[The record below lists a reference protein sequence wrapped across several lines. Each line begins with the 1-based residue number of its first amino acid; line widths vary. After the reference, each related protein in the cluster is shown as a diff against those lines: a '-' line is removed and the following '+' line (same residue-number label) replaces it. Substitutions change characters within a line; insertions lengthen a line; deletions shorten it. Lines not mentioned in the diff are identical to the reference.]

1 MPGKH
6 DDWTRVNNPFH
17 RTADAA
23 GAPDGA
29 DTTQPLDL
37 SDLAAA
43 QGASS
48 PAAATTA
55 RRRRRWP
62 LVAGAT
68 AVVLLATGAV
78 AYGNARKT
86 VQLDVDGQITTVTT
100 FAGSVDGLLEEQG
113 VTVGTRDQVV
123 PDADAA
129 LRGGSDVVVR
139 YGREVPVQVDGE
151 QSSVWL
157 TALDAD
163 EALTTLASRGSDVR
177 LVASRSGERAS
188 LPIRLDADGPVAVV
202 VDGETKVAPDG
213 SIGIDAILD
222 QQGVSLGELD
232 RVHVEKIDPAAAQDA
247 DAEKADA
254 KDADADKADAKDA
267 DATTE
272 TAAAETTDPAL
283 AEAGV
288 SLVVQR
294 VKVEEVSKEKA
305 VDFKTV
311 TKEDSE
317 RYEDLAPVVRQE
329 GKKGVHTTV
338 HRVTTVDGVEESR
351 ELVSKGVTEPAVDEI
366 LVKGTKE
373 RPAPEPEPAPAPRS
387 SSSSSGSSSSGSS
400 SSGSSGGSQGSA
412 PAGVWAQL
420 AQCESGGNPATNTGN
435 GYYGLYQFSL
445 PTWQAMGGSG
455 LPSEASAA
463 EQTQRAQKLQAQSGW
478 GQWPACAAK
487 LGLL

>member
-1 MPGKH
+1 MPGTP
-6 DDWTRVNNPFH
+6 DDWTRVKNPFH

-23 GAPDGA
+23 GAPESA
-29 DTTQPLDL
+29 DTTLQNPPTRADGP
-37 SDLAAA
+37 AE
-43 QGASS
+43 S
-48 PAAATTA
+48 PQSHATTA

-86 VQLDVDGQITTVTT
+86 VQLDVDGQITSVTT
-100 FAGSVDGLLEEQG
+100 FAGSVEGLLAEQD
-113 VTVGTRDQVV
+113 VAVGDRDLVV
-123 PDADAA
+123 PDVDSA
-129 LRGGSDVVVR
+129 LRGGGDVVVR
-139 YGREVPVQVDGE
+139 YGREVPVQVDGS

-188 LPIRLDADGPVAVV
+188 LPIRLDADGPVNVV

-222 QQGVSLGELD
+222 QQGVQLGELD
-232 RVHVEKIDPAAAQDA
+232 RVHVEKSEQIAAAQADAAAAADPAAAD
-247 DAEKADA
+247 
-254 KDADADKADAKDA
+254 
-267 DATTE
+267 
-272 TAAAETTDPAL
+272 AAATEDAATEDAATDAAP
-283 AEAGV
+283 V

-294 VKVEEVSKEKA
+294 VKVEEVPTEAA
-305 VDFKTV
+305 VPFETV
-311 TKEDSE
+311 TEEDAN
-317 RYEDLAPVVRQE
+317 RFKDLDPVVKQE
-329 GKKGVHTTV
+329 GAEGVHTTV

-351 ELVSKGVTEPAVDEI
+351 ELVSEGVTTPPVNKI
-366 LVKGTKE
+366 LVQGTKE
-373 RPAPEPEPAPAPRS
+373 RPKPEPKPTTQQRS
-387 SSSSSGSSSSGSS
+387 STP
-400 SSGSSGGSQGSA
+400 SSGGSSAPAADLGSA
-412 PAGVWAQL
+412 PDGVWGAL

-435 GYYGLYQFSL
+435 GYYGLYQFSAS
-445 PTWQAMGGSG
+445 TWRAMGGSG

-463 EQTQRAQKLQAQSGW
+463 EQTQRAQALQARSGW
-478 GQWPACAAK
+478 GQWPACARK

>member
-1 MPGKH
+1 MPGTH
-6 DDWTRVNNPFH
+6 DDWTRVKNPFH

-29 DTTQPLDL
+29 DTTPETTETF
-37 SDLAAA
+37 AASP
-43 QGASS
+43 QS
-48 PAAATTA
+48 PATTTA
-55 RRRRRWP
+55 HRARRRWP

-68 AVVLLATGAV
+68 TVVLLATGAV

-86 VQLDVDGQITTVTT
+86 VELDVDGQITTVTT
-100 FAGSVDGLLEEQG
+100 FAGSVEGLLAEQE
-113 VTVGTRDQVV
+113 VAVGDRDLVV
-123 PDADAA
+123 PDVDAA

-139 YGREVPVQVDGE
+139 YGREVPVQVDGS

-188 LPIRLDADGPVAVV
+188 LPIRLDADGPVNVV
-202 VDGETKVAPDG
+202 ADGETKVAPDG

-222 QQGVSLGELD
+222 QQGVVLGELD
-232 RVHVEKIDPAAAQDA
+232 RVHVAKTTEAAPATAATDPAADEPASTDV
-247 DAEKADA
+247 DGTD
-254 KDADADKADAKDA
+254 D
-267 DATTE
+267 T
-272 TAAAETTDPAL
+272 TTDAPA
-283 AEAGV
+283 V

-294 VKVEEVSKEKA
+294 VKVEEVPTEAA
-305 VDFKTV
+305 VPFETA
-311 TKEDSE
+311 TEEDPG
-317 RYEDLAPVVRQE
+317 RYADLDQVVKQE
-329 GKKGVHTTV
+329 GADGVHTTV

-351 ELVSKGVTEPAVDEI
+351 ELVSEGVTTPPVTKI
-366 LVKGTKE
+366 LVQGTKE
-373 RPAPEPEPAPAPRS
+373 RPEPEPEPAATPRS
-387 SSSSSGSSSSGSS
+387 SSGGSS
-400 SSGSSGGSQGSA
+400 SSGSSGSSAPAADLGSA
-412 PAGVWAQL
+412 PEGVWSAL

-445 PTWQAMGGSG
+445 GTWQAMGGSG

-463 EQTQRAQKLQAQSGW
+463 EQTQRAQALQARSGW
-478 GQWPACAAK
+478 GQWPACARK

>member
-1 MPGKH
+1 MPGTP
-6 DDWTRVNNPFH
+6 DDWTRVKNPFH

-23 GAPDGA
+23 GAPESA
-29 DTTQPLDL
+29 DTTLQNPPTLTDGP
-37 SDLAAA
+37 AE
-43 QGASS
+43 SS
-48 PAAATTA
+48 QSPATTA

-100 FAGSVDGLLEEQG
+100 FAGSVEGLLAEQD
-113 VTVGTRDQVV
+113 VAVGDRDLVV
-123 PDADAA
+123 PDVDSA
-129 LRGGSDVVVR
+129 LRGGGDVVVR
-139 YGREVPVQVDGE
+139 YGREVPVQVDGS

-177 LVASRSGERAS
+177 LVASRSGERVS
-188 LPIRLDADGPVAVV
+188 LPIRLDADGPVNVV
-202 VDGETKVAPDG
+202 ADGETKVAPDG

-222 QQGVSLGELD
+222 QQGIQLGELD
-232 RVHVEKIDPAAAQDA
+232 RVHVEKSEQIAAAQA
-247 DAEKADA
+247 DAAAEAA
-254 KDADADKADAKDA
+254 PAEA
-267 DATTE
+267 
-272 TAAAETTDPAL
+272 TAAATED
-283 AEAGV
+283 AEAAADAAPV

-294 VKVEEVSKEKA
+294 VKVEEVPTTAA
-305 VDFKTV
+305 VPFETV
-311 TKEDSE
+311 TEEDAN
-317 RYEDLAPVVRQE
+317 RFKDLDPVVKQE
-329 GKKGVHTTV
+329 GVEGVHTTV

-351 ELVSKGVTEPAVDEI
+351 ELVSEGVTTPPVNKI
-366 LVKGTKE
+366 LVQGTKE
-373 RPAPEPEPAPAPRS
+373 RPKPEPKATTQQRS
-387 SSSSSGSSSSGSS
+387 STP
-400 SSGSSGGSQGSA
+400 SSGGSSAPAADLGSA
-412 PAGVWAQL
+412 PGGVWGAL

-445 PTWQAMGGSG
+445 STWQAMGGSG

-463 EQTQRAQKLQAQSGW
+463 EQTQRAQALQARSGW
-478 GQWPACAAK
+478 GQWPACARK

>member
-1 MPGKH
+1 MK
-6 DDWTRVNNPFH
+6 NPFH

-23 GAPDGA
+23 GAPESA
-29 DTTQPLDL
+29 DTNPQTPFETSTDGP
-37 SDLAAA
+37 AE
-43 QGASS
+43 S
-48 PAAATTA
+48 PQSPATTA

-100 FAGSVDGLLEEQG
+100 FAGSVEGLLAEQE
-113 VTVGTRDQVV
+113 VAVGDRDLVV
-123 PDADAA
+123 PDVDSA
-129 LRGGSDVVVR
+129 LRGGGDVVVR
-139 YGREVPVQVDGE
+139 YGREVPVQVDGS

-188 LPIRLDADGPVAVV
+188 LPIRLDADGPVNVV
-202 VDGETKVAPDG
+202 ADGETKVAPDG

-222 QQGVSLGELD
+222 QQGVQLGDLD
-232 RVHVEKIDPAAAQDA
+232 RVHVEKSDQIAAAQADAAAEAAPAAATEDAEAAA
-247 DAEKADA
+247 DAA
-254 KDADADKADAKDA
+254 
-267 DATTE
+267 
-272 TAAAETTDPAL
+272 P
-283 AEAGV
+283 V

-294 VKVEEVSKEKA
+294 VKVEEVPTTTA
-305 VDFKTV
+305 VPFETV
-311 TKEDSE
+311 TEEDAN
-317 RYEDLAPVVRQE
+317 RFKDLDPAVKQE
-329 GKKGVHTTV
+329 GADGVHTTV

-351 ELVSKGVTEPAVDEI
+351 ELVSEGVTTPPVNKI
-366 LVKGTKE
+366 LVQGTKE
-373 RPAPEPEPAPAPRS
+373 RPKPEPKATTPQRS
-387 SSSSSGSSSSGSS
+387 SSSSSSSGASPAPAADL
-400 SSGSSGGSQGSA
+400 GSA
-412 PAGVWAQL
+412 PEGVWSAL

-445 PTWQAMGGSG
+445 PTWRAMGGSG

-463 EQTQRAQKLQAQSGW
+463 EQTQRAQALQARSGW
-478 GQWPACAAK
+478 GQWPACARK

>member
-1 MPGKH
+1 MPGNH

-23 GAPDGA
+23 GAPESA

-37 SDLAAA
+37 SDPTAA
-43 QGASS
+43 QGDTS
-48 PAAATTA
+48 PAATTA
-55 RRRRRWP
+55 RRRRWP

-86 VQLDVDGQITTVTT
+86 VELDVDGKTVSVTT
-100 FAGSVDGLLEEQG
+100 FAGSVAGLLEEQG
-113 VTVGTRDQVV
+113 VSVGERDLVV

-202 VDGETKVAPDG
+202 ADGETQVAPDG

-222 QQGVSLGELD
+222 QQGVELGDLD
-232 RVHVEKIDPAAAQDA
+232 RVHVEKLDDASQTEGGASEDAQ
-247 DAEKADA
+247 
-254 KDADADKADAKDA
+254 
-267 DATTE
+267 ATDTE
-272 TAAAETTDPAL
+272 ATDTEAVETEATGPAL

-294 VKVEEVSKEKA
+294 VKVEEVAKEKA
-305 VDFKTV
+305 VDFTTV
-311 TKEDSE
+311 TKEDAD
-317 RYEDLAPVVRQE
+317 RYEDLAPVVQQE

-338 HRVTTVDGVEESR
+338 YRVTTVDGEEESR
-351 ELVSKGVTEPAVDEI
+351 ELVSKGVTEPAVDEVV
-366 LVKGTKE
+366 VKGTKE
-373 RPAPEPEPAPAPRS
+373 RPAPEPEPAPAPS
-387 SSSSSGSSSSGSS
+387 SSSSSSSGGSSSSGSSSSGSS
-400 SSGSSGGSQGSA
+400 SSGSQGSA

-463 EQTQRAQKLQAQSGW
+463 EQTQRAQALQAQSGW
-478 GQWPACAAK
+478 GQWPACARK

>member
-1 MPGKH
+1 MPGNH

-23 GAPDGA
+23 GAPESA

-37 SDLAAA
+37 SDTSAAE
-43 QGASS
+43 GSTS
-48 PAAATTA
+48 PAATTA

-68 AVVLLATGAV
+68 ATVLLATGAV
-78 AYGNARKT
+78 AYGTAHKT
-86 VQLDVDGQITTVTT
+86 VELDVDGKITTVTT

-113 VTVGTRDQVV
+113 VAVGERDQVV
-123 PDADAA
+123 PDVDAA

-139 YGREVPVQVDGE
+139 YGREVPVQVDGT

-202 VDGETKVAPDG
+202 ADGETKVAPDG

-222 QQGVSLGELD
+222 QQGVVLGELD
-232 RVHVEKIDPAAAQDA
+232 RVHVAQTDAVTATTDEKA
-247 DAEKADA
+247 AEKKAADEKA
-254 KDADADKADAKDA
+254 ADQKAAD
-267 DATTE
+267 E
-272 TAAAETTDPAL
+272 TAADEKAAD
-283 AEAGV
+283 EAAV

-294 VKVEEVSKEKA
+294 VKVEEVP
-305 VDFKTV
+305 T
-311 TKEDSE
+311 TKGVPFETTTEEDPN
-317 RYEDLAPVVRQE
+317 RYEDLDPVVKQE
-329 GKKGVHTTV
+329 GVEGVHTTV
-338 HRVTTVDGVEESR
+338 HRVTTVDGAEESR
-351 ELVSKGVTEPAVDEI
+351 ELVSDGVTTPPVAKI
-366 LVKGTKE
+366 LVQGTKE
-373 RPAPEPEPAPAPRS
+373 RPAPEPEPAPTPRA
-387 SSSSSGSSSSGSS
+387 
-400 SSGSSGGSQGSA
+400 SSGGSSGASAPAAAPAPAADLGSA
-412 PAGVWAQL
+412 PEGVWAAL

-463 EQTQRAQKLQAQSGW
+463 EQTQRAQALQARSGW
-478 GQWPACAAK
+478 GQWPACSSK
-487 LGLL
+487 LGLR

>member
-1 MPGKH
+1 MPGTP
-6 DDWTRVNNPFH
+6 DDWTQVKNPFH

-23 GAPDGA
+23 GAPESA
-29 DTTQPLDL
+29 DTNPQTPFETSTDGP
-37 SDLAAA
+37 AE
-43 QGASS
+43 S
-48 PAAATTA
+48 PQSPATTA

-100 FAGSVDGLLEEQG
+100 FAGSVEGLLAEQE
-113 VTVGTRDQVV
+113 VAVGDRDLVV
-123 PDADAA
+123 PDVDSA
-129 LRGGSDVVVR
+129 LRGGGDVVVR
-139 YGREVPVQVDGE
+139 YGREVPVQVDGS

-188 LPIRLDADGPVAVV
+188 LPIRLDADGPVNVV
-202 VDGETKVAPDG
+202 ADGETKVAPDG

-222 QQGVSLGELD
+222 QQGVQLGDLD
-232 RVHVEKIDPAAAQDA
+232 RVHVEKSDQIAAAQADAAAEAAPAAATEDAEAAA
-247 DAEKADA
+247 DAA
-254 KDADADKADAKDA
+254 
-267 DATTE
+267 
-272 TAAAETTDPAL
+272 P
-283 AEAGV
+283 V

-294 VKVEEVSKEKA
+294 VKVEEVPTTTA
-305 VDFKTV
+305 VPFETV
-311 TKEDSE
+311 TEEDAN
-317 RYEDLAPVVRQE
+317 RFKDLDPAVKQE
-329 GKKGVHTTV
+329 GADGVHTTV

-351 ELVSKGVTEPAVDEI
+351 ELVSEGVTTPPVNKI
-366 LVKGTKE
+366 LVQGTKE
-373 RPAPEPEPAPAPRS
+373 RPKPEPKATTPQRS
-387 SSSSSGSSSSGSS
+387 SSSSSSSGASPAPAADL
-400 SSGSSGGSQGSA
+400 GSA
-412 PAGVWAQL
+412 PEGVWSAL

-445 PTWQAMGGSG
+445 PTWRAMGGSG

-463 EQTQRAQKLQAQSGW
+463 EQTQRAQALQARSGW
-478 GQWPACAAK
+478 GQWPACARK

>member
-1 MPGKH
+1 MK
-6 DDWTRVNNPFH
+6 NPFH

-23 GAPDGA
+23 GAPESA
-29 DTTQPLDL
+29 DTTLQNPPTLTDGP
-37 SDLAAA
+37 AE
-43 QGASS
+43 S
-48 PAAATTA
+48 PQSPATTA

-100 FAGSVDGLLEEQG
+100 FAGSVEGLLAEQD
-113 VTVGTRDQVV
+113 VAVGDRDLVV
-123 PDADAA
+123 PDVDSA
-129 LRGGSDVVVR
+129 LRGGGDVVVR
-139 YGREVPVQVDGE
+139 YGREVPVQVDGS

-177 LVASRSGERAS
+177 LVASRSGERVS
-188 LPIRLDADGPVAVV
+188 LPIRLDADGPVNVV
-202 VDGETKVAPDG
+202 ADGETKVAPDG

-222 QQGVSLGELD
+222 QQGIQLGELD
-232 RVHVEKIDPAAAQDA
+232 RVHVEKSEQIAAAQA
-247 DAEKADA
+247 DAAAEAA
-254 KDADADKADAKDA
+254 PAEA
-267 DATTE
+267 
-272 TAAAETTDPAL
+272 TAAATED
-283 AEAGV
+283 AEAAADAAPV

-294 VKVEEVSKEKA
+294 VKVEEVPTTAA
-305 VDFKTV
+305 VPFETV
-311 TKEDSE
+311 TEEDAN
-317 RYEDLAPVVRQE
+317 RFKDLDPVVKQE
-329 GKKGVHTTV
+329 GVEGVHTTV

-351 ELVSKGVTEPAVDEI
+351 ELVSEGVTTPPVNKI
-366 LVKGTKE
+366 LVQGTKE
-373 RPAPEPEPAPAPRS
+373 RPKPEPKATTQQRS
-387 SSSSSGSSSSGSS
+387 STP
-400 SSGSSGGSQGSA
+400 SSGGSSAPAADLGSA
-412 PAGVWAQL
+412 PGGVWGAL

-445 PTWQAMGGSG
+445 STWQAMGGSG

-463 EQTQRAQKLQAQSGW
+463 EQTQRAQALQARSGW
-478 GQWPACAAK
+478 GQWPACARK

>member
-1 MPGKH
+1 MPGNH

-17 RTADAA
+17 RTADVA
-23 GAPDGA
+23 GAPDSA
-29 DTTQPLDL
+29 DTTQPFDL
-37 SDLAAA
+37 SDTSAAE
-43 QGASS
+43 GSTS
-48 PAAATTA
+48 PAATTA

-68 AVVLLATGAV
+68 TTVLLATGAV
-78 AYGNARKT
+78 AYGTAHKT
-86 VQLDVDGQITTVTT
+86 VELDVDGKITTVST

-113 VTVGTRDQVV
+113 VTVGERDQVV
-123 PDADAA
+123 PAADAA

-139 YGREVPVQVDGE
+139 YGREVPVQVDGT

-202 VDGETKVAPDG
+202 ADGETKVAPDG

-222 QQGVSLGELD
+222 QQGVVLGELD
-232 RVHVEKIDPAAAQDA
+232 RVHVAQTDAVAATDEKAADEKAADQKAADEKAADEKATDDEVA
-247 DAEKADA
+247 DAE
-254 KDADADKADAKDA
+254 
-267 DATTE
+267 
-272 TAAAETTDPAL
+272 
-283 AEAGV
+283 V

-294 VKVEEVSKEKA
+294 VKVEEVP
-305 VDFKTV
+305 T
-311 TKEDSE
+311 TKGVPFETTTEQDPN
-317 RYEDLAPVVRQE
+317 RFEDLDPVVKQE
-329 GKKGVHTTV
+329 GVEGVHTTV
-338 HRVTTVDGVEESR
+338 HRVTTVDGKEESR
-351 ELVSKGVTEPAVDEI
+351 ELVSDGVTTPPVTKI
-366 LVKGTKE
+366 LVQGTKE
-373 RPAPEPEPAPAPRS
+373 RPAPEPEPAATPRS
-387 SSSSSGSSSSGSS
+387 SGSRSSGAAPAPAPAPAADL
-400 SSGSSGGSQGSA
+400 GSA
-412 PAGVWAQL
+412 PAGVWSAL

-463 EQTQRAQKLQAQSGW
+463 EQTQRAQALQAQSGW
-478 GQWPACAAK
+478 GQWPACARK

>member
-1 MPGKH
+1 MPGTP
-6 DDWTRVNNPFH
+6 DDWTRVKNPFH

-23 GAPDGA
+23 GAPESA
-29 DTTQPLDL
+29 DTTLQNPPT
-37 SDLAAA
+37 LADGPAE
-43 QGASS
+43 S
-48 PAAATTA
+48 PQSPATTA

-86 VQLDVDGQITTVTT
+86 VQLDVDGQITSVTT
-100 FAGSVDGLLEEQG
+100 FAGSVEGLLAEQD
-113 VTVGTRDQVV
+113 VAVGDRDLVV
-123 PDADAA
+123 PDVDSA
-129 LRGGSDVVVR
+129 LRGGGDVVVR
-139 YGREVPVQVDGE
+139 YGREVPVQVDGS

-177 LVASRSGERAS
+177 LVASRSGERVS
-188 LPIRLDADGPVAVV
+188 LPIRLDADGPVNVV
-202 VDGETKVAPDG
+202 ADGETKVAPDG

-222 QQGVSLGELD
+222 QQGIQLGELD
-232 RVHVEKIDPAAAQDA
+232 RVHVEKSEQIAAAQADAAAAADPAAADAAATDAAATEDAAA
-247 DAEKADA
+247 DAA
-254 KDADADKADAKDA
+254 
-267 DATTE
+267 
-272 TAAAETTDPAL
+272 P
-283 AEAGV
+283 V

-294 VKVEEVSKEKA
+294 VKVEEVPTEAA
-305 VDFKTV
+305 VPFETV
-311 TKEDSE
+311 TEGDANRFK
-317 RYEDLAPVVRQE
+317 DLDPVVKQE
-329 GKKGVHTTV
+329 GAEGVHTTV

-351 ELVSKGVTEPAVDEI
+351 ELVSEGVTTPPVNKI
-366 LVKGTKE
+366 LVQGTKE
-373 RPAPEPEPAPAPRS
+373 RPKPEPKPTTQQRS
-387 SSSSSGSSSSGSS
+387 SAPS
-400 SSGSSGGSQGSA
+400 SSGGSSAPAADLGSA
-412 PAGVWAQL
+412 PGGVWGAL

-445 PTWQAMGGSG
+445 STWQAMGGSG

-463 EQTQRAQKLQAQSGW
+463 EQTQRAQALQARSGW

>member
-1 MPGKH
+1 MPGTP
-6 DDWTRVNNPFH
+6 DDWTRVKNPFH

-23 GAPDGA
+23 GAPESA
-29 DTTQPLDL
+29 DTTLQNPPTLTDGP
-37 SDLAAA
+37 AE
-43 QGASS
+43 S
-48 PAAATTA
+48 PQSPATTA

-100 FAGSVDGLLEEQG
+100 FAGSVEGLLAEQD
-113 VTVGTRDQVV
+113 VAVGDRDLVV
-123 PDADAA
+123 PDVDSA
-129 LRGGSDVVVR
+129 LRGGGDVVVR
-139 YGREVPVQVDGE
+139 YGREVPVQVDGS

-177 LVASRSGERAS
+177 LVASRSGERVS
-188 LPIRLDADGPVAVV
+188 LPIRLDADGPVNVV
-202 VDGETKVAPDG
+202 ADGETKVAPDG

-222 QQGVSLGELD
+222 QQGIQLGELD
-232 RVHVEKIDPAAAQDA
+232 RVHVEKSEQIAAAQA
-247 DAEKADA
+247 DAAAEAA
-254 KDADADKADAKDA
+254 PAEA
-267 DATTE
+267 
-272 TAAAETTDPAL
+272 TAAATED
-283 AEAGV
+283 AEAAADAAPV

-294 VKVEEVSKEKA
+294 VKVEEVPTTAA
-305 VDFKTV
+305 VPFETV
-311 TKEDSE
+311 TEEDAN
-317 RYEDLAPVVRQE
+317 RFKDLDPVVKQE
-329 GKKGVHTTV
+329 GVEGVHTTV

-351 ELVSKGVTEPAVDEI
+351 ELVSEGVTTPPVNKI
-366 LVKGTKE
+366 LVQGTKE
-373 RPAPEPEPAPAPRS
+373 RPKPEPKATTQQRS
-387 SSSSSGSSSSGSS
+387 SSSSS
-400 SSGSSGGSQGSA
+400 SSGGSSAPAADLGSA
-412 PAGVWAQL
+412 PGGVWGAL

-445 PTWQAMGGSG
+445 STWQAMGGSG

-463 EQTQRAQKLQAQSGW
+463 EQTQRAQALQARSGW
-478 GQWPACAAK
+478 GQWPACARK